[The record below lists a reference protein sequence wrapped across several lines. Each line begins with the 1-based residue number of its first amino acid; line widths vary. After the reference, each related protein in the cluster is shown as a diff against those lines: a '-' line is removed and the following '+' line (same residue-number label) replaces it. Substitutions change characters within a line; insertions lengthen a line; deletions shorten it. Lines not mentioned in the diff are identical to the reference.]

1 MTARV
6 LLLRCM
12 YFYLHI
18 RGGGFGVLGTDGH
31 VVARAR
37 GLVGG
42 VERKGSA
49 WRYSLLEYLLV
60 PYLVVASYRTCSGV
74 TMQMDRFHG
83 CPESPR
89 VETMIGRTSD

>member
-6 LLLRCM
+6 LWLRCM
-12 YFYLHI
+12 YFFLHI
-18 RGGGFGVLGTDGH
+18 RDGGFGVLGTDGH

-49 WRYSLLEYLLV
+49 WRYSLLGYLPV
-60 PYLVVASYRTCSGV
+60 AYLVVASYRTCSGV
-74 TMQMDRFHG
+74 TMQLDRFHG
-83 CPESPR
+83 RPESPH
-89 VETMIGRTSD
+89 VETMSGRTSD